1 MWFIHACN
9 DLVDMDKNSTSPFV
23 LLRVC
28 VCFCVCVQLSK
39 PQKVCIPERY
49 IDSEPEEPLSPQE
62 LEERHRKVE
71 RIKSILAKSRY
82 RAAPPQEQYWEHVYV
97 CVCVFVYL
105 TPNTSLVCT

>member
-1 MWFIHACN
+1 M
-9 DLVDMDKNSTSPFV
+9 
-23 LLRVC
+23 
-28 VCFCVCVQLSK
+28 CVQLSK